1 MADTG
6 SSKKANSPER
16 AGYEQASHRIF
27 LIRHGVTDWN
37 RSFRYQG
44 TSDVEL
50 NDEGIEQA
58 RLLGLRLASVRPTR
72 VISSPLKRA
81 CRTAEIIMAQN
92 ESSVPI
98 EREGDIREISF
109 GFWEGLTITEVE
121 ACDAET
127 VKIWRRAPFSVAPR
141 GGEPLGD
148 VLARSARVAD
158 DLRATG
164 GPGDITFV
172 VAHGAILRALLGI
185 LIRAEDMNLL
195 WRMRFDNCCVTIV
208 DLWGRRPSLLLLNDT
223 QHLRMADEGRIAD
236 LKFPD

>member
-1 MADTG
+1 MADAG
-6 SSKKANSPER
+6 KKANSPER

-44 TSDVEL
+44 TSDVGL
-50 NDEGIEQA
+50 NDEGLEQA

-72 VISSPLKRA
+72 VVASPLKRA

-92 ESSVPI
+92 ESRAPV
-98 EREGDIREISF
+98 ERIDDIREISF

-121 ACDAET
+121 DLDGET
-127 VKIWRRAPFSVAPR
+127 VRIWRTAPFSVAPR
-141 GGEPLGD
+141 GGEPLD
-148 VLARSARVAD
+148 EVLVRSARVAD
-158 DLRATG
+158 DLHAAG
-164 GPGDITFV
+164 GPGDVTFV
-172 VAHGAILRALLGI
+172 VAHGAILRALLGV

-223 QHLRMADEGRIAD
+223 QHLRMRDDRLIAD